1 MKKQIETQE
10 LAKLQNLATVIKT
23 TQEQV
28 GMLET
33 QKHVLLH
40 KYDILSQELNKFKSE
55 LQEKYGDVSIDI
67 KDGSFK
73 KIKNESNKK
82 D

>member
-1 MKKQIETQE
+1 MKKQIKTEE

-28 GMLET
+28 GVLET

-55 LQEKYGDVSIDI
+55 LQETYGDVSIDI

-73 KIKNESNKK
+73 KIKNESNKE

>member
-1 MKKQIETQE
+1 
-10 LAKLQNLATVIKT
+10 
-23 TQEQV
+23 
-28 GMLET
+28 
-33 QKHVLLH
+33 VLLH

>member
-1 MKKQIETQE
+1 MKKQIKTEE

-28 GMLET
+28 GILET

-55 LQEKYGDVSIDI
+55 LQETYGDVSIDI

>member
-1 MKKQIETQE
+1 MKKQIKTEE

-55 LQEKYGDVSIDI
+55 LQEIYGDVSIDI

-73 KIKNESNKK
+73 KIKNESNKEN
-82 D
+82 

>member
-1 MKKQIETQE
+1 MKKQIKTEE
-10 LAKLQNLATVIKT
+10 LAKLQNLATIIKT

-40 KYDILSQELNKFKSE
+40 KYDILNQELNKFKSE
-55 LQEKYGDVSIDI
+55 LQETYGDVSIDI

>member
-1 MKKQIETQE
+1 MKKQIKTEE

>member
-1 MKKQIETQE
+1 MKKQIKTEE
-10 LAKLQNLATVIKT
+10 LSKLQNLATVIKT

-28 GMLET
+28 GVLET

-55 LQEKYGDVSIDI
+55 LQDTYGDINIDM

-73 KIKNESNKK
+73 KIKNEANKK